1 MYANHFS
8 AQHIHR
14 ERHGCNEGIR
24 PECPRNDPELRR
36 EEYLI
41 WRFRIRNCTVTLS
54 MKANQ
59 TRLRYSARC
68 TLLAWLRLRWDLG
81 SDGEGSNIADK
92 AGSKGSYIWS
102 KMARI
107 MCRSTIPH
115 PRAMSTRMNVKY
127 SNTFGGARKMVA
139 SLLTWT
145 GDAWRMLTKIRPFG
159 TSSLSLRWMAQWQCF
174 AFSC

>member
-1 MYANHFS
+1 MREYDLS
-8 AQHIHR
+8 AQGMIQSYV
-14 ERHGCNEGIR
+14 ERNIWSDVLGYAIVQSHCQWRQIKLDYGIVHDV
-24 PECPRNDPELRR
+24 PCLPD
-36 EEYLI
+36 
-41 WRFRIRNCTVTLS
+41 
-54 MKANQ
+54 
-59 TRLRYSARC
+59 
-68 TLLAWLRLRWDLG
+68 WDLDEIWVATVRALIYG
-81 SDGEGSNIADK
+81 ADK

-159 TSSLSLRWMAQWQCF
+159 TSLLSLRWMAQWQCF